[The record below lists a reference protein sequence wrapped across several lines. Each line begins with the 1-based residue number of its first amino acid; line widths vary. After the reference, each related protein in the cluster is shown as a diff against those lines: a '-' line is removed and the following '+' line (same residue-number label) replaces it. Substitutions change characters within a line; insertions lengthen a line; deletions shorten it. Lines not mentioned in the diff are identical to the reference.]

1 MRESNFMGIESVNSE
16 LAVNASSSW
25 ANVQNNMSAAALN
38 NPLDML
44 RIQEWAQQYSTAV
57 QLDSSII
64 KMFKDLL
71 SGITSK
77 I

>member
-1 MRESNFMGIESVNSE
+1 MSIESVNSQ
-16 LAVNASSSW
+16 LLQTASSNW
-25 ANVQNNMSAAALN
+25 GNVQNNMSPSDLN

-44 RIQEWAQQYSTAV
+44 RVQEWAQQYSTAV
-57 QLDSSII
+57 QLDSAMI

>member
-1 MRESNFMGIESVNSE
+1 MSLESVNSQ
-16 LAVNASSSW
+16 LLTSASNNW
-25 ANVQNNMSAAALN
+25 GNMQNNMSIADLN
-38 NPLDML
+38 SPVDML
-44 RIQEWAQQYSTAV
+44 RIQQWTQQYSTAV
-57 QLDSSII
+57 QLDSAMI

>member
-1 MRESNFMGIESVNSE
+1 MGIESINSQ
-16 LAVNASSSW
+16 LLQTADSNWS
-25 ANVQNNMSAAALN
+25 NVQSNMSPTDLN
-38 NPLDML
+38 NPVDML
-44 RIQEWAQQYSTAV
+44 RIQEWTQQYSTAV
-57 QLDSSII
+57 QLDSAMI

>member
-1 MRESNFMGIESVNSE
+1 MSSLESVNAQLLQTANNNWS
-16 LAVNASSSW
+16 
-25 ANVQNNMSAAALN
+25 NVQNMMSPSDLN

-57 QLDSSII
+57 QLDSAVI

>member
-1 MRESNFMGIESVNSE
+1 MSIETVNSQ
-16 LAVNASSSW
+16 LTQNASGSW
-25 ANVQNNMSAAALN
+25 ANVQNNMSIASLN

-57 QLDSSII
+57 QLDSSMI

>member
-1 MRESNFMGIESVNSE
+1 MIHLICYAFKNG
-16 LAVNASSSW
+16 
-25 ANVQNNMSAAALN
+25 
-38 NPLDML
+38 P
-44 RIQEWAQQYSTAV
+44 QQYSTAV
-57 QLDSSII
+57 QLDSAVI

>member
-1 MRESNFMGIESVNSE
+1 MSLEGVNTQ
-16 LAVNASSSW
+16 LAQNAQSSW
-25 ANVQNNMSAAALN
+25 NNVQSNMSLAAIN
-38 NPLDML
+38 NPVDML
-44 RIQEWAQQYSTAV
+44 RIQEWTQQYSTAV
-57 QLDSSII
+57 QLDSSMI